1 LGGGVPS
8 GLALTMKYHAIAA
21 LCLVVDC
28 RAQDCNAFSLVSS
41 KFVVSDLSREQS
53 GGQLYG

>member
-1 LGGGVPS
+1 
-8 GLALTMKYHAIAA
+8 MKYHAIAA

-28 RAQDCNAFSLVSS
+28 CAQDCNAFSLVSS
-41 KFVVSDLSREQS
+41 KFVVSDLSQEQS

>member
-1 LGGGVPS
+1 
-8 GLALTMKYHAIAA
+8 MKYHAIAA

-28 RAQDCNAFSLVSS
+28 CAQDSNAFSLVSS
-41 KFVVSDLSREQS
+41 KFVVSDLSQEQS